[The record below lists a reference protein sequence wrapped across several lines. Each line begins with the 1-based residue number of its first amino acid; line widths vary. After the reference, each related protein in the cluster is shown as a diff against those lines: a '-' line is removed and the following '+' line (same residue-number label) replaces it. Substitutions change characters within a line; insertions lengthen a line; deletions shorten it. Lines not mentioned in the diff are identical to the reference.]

1 MPIVLFVVVAAV
13 IVLLAVC
20 APRLFQQVRG
30 KIAARIQLR
39 DGLAWR
45 GDTPPGAPHGRVDDG
60 RRARVA
66 RRQKRPRDR
75 RMAGYD
81 RR

>member
-1 MPIVLFVVVAAV
+1 MPVVLFVVVAAV

-20 APRLFQQVRG
+20 APRLFRQVRV

-45 GDTPPGAPHGRVDDG
+45 GDTPPGV
-60 RRARVA
+60 
-66 RRQKRPRDR
+66 
-75 RMAGYD
+75 
-81 RR
+81 